1 MSLKCFNQLKLYA
14 FETPFMNALIVFH
27 RYLFNQLTNLC
38 CFAKC
43 RFIYSLQKCRI
54 SAAFISCFYFIFLH
68 VLYVQTKRHWNS
80 FTTDFLVDIE
90 IVEESLNNLLM
101 AESNETLAAKMGSRE
116 DREEILKSPIRCHHI
131 GCSKQFKNMP
141 QLKHHLISFHN

>member
-1 MSLKCFNQLKLYA
+1 M
-14 FETPFMNALIVFH
+14 
-27 RYLFNQLTNLC
+27 
-38 CFAKC
+38 
-43 RFIYSLQKCRI
+43 
-54 SAAFISCFYFIFLH
+54 
-68 VLYVQTKRHWNS
+68 QTKRHWNS

-90 IVEESLNNLLM
+90 IVEESLNNLLI
-101 AESNETLAAKMGSRE
+101 AGSKETLAAKIGSRE